1 MKITFDAAL
10 DGAGW
15 AGPLGRQD
23 HVFGEIW
30 VGPLGLLALLET
42 RLGLGGGYD
51 KPLQRACRLAALL
64 QAKAGYWRSSFDV
77 NPLGATKR
85 LLRDRDLLCMWGWKG
100 QPLSSRF
107 ADLRDAVEGAS
118 PGIPD
123 RLRAI
128 SGALACRTV
137 GIDALVSYTTLD
149 NLPPAWRAAFQSL
162 KSAGVSIE
170 ERQLGAAPALGDLA
184 NARTSPFEPAG
195 DGRVCLLRRHGPLEL
210 ADEVAAALAACDSL
224 EGVVVIGADAVL
236 DGALVRHGL
245 PRSGTNTAP
254 TASSRLL
261 PLVLEAA
268 FHPMDID
275 DLHALVAMDPGP
287 IPRSMAAGLISALQ
301 RIPGRRTADWKEAI
315 AKGLE
320 HTEEARRAGVERRIS
335 DLLMPMCA
343 RTEALAASAVR
354 ERLDALQKWA
364 RERAIHAP
372 SLIEVVDQT
381 RALAEALD
389 LVGVKAFSRDELR
402 RLCEDLGEVAWSWQP
417 AQLGLAH
424 VSRPGAI
431 LGPARSVVWWNFSR
445 DSAPRPER
453 LLLSLEEQHG
463 LRTSGAEPPD
473 ASLSMAIE
481 SQAWRRPLTQA
492 QHSLILA
499 CSNMGDAGDTNH
511 PHPLWDEITASLDDL
526 RSASRLE
533 REDVLHPAAARTKPI
548 ALRPLVAASP
558 TVTIGAPLV
567 LREIESPSS
576 LERLLGCSLAWA
588 LDRHAHL
595 RPGLSFGV
603 HRPGPLLFGTLAHR
617 FLQQVLVREPIDSE
631 KAGTFA
637 ATLFDEQ
644 IADLCEV
651 LALPQHQA
659 GRATLRRA
667 VVESARELARL
678 AAKHGTNTVET
689 EVPGRMVASGLTIEG
704 RLDVV
709 WDRPAI
715 VLDLKW
721 GKRRNAERLQS
732 GTAMQLAAY
741 AAMREVDG
749 RRPETAYFVL
759 QTQDVLAE
767 PGGLLGPEADLQGQ
781 HASSQVWSAA
791 VSSIQRRREE
801 LSTGHLE
808 APGAV
813 GDLDPSFSATALQLS
828 PPCRYCS
835 FGALCGRGGAS

>member
-1 MKITFDAAL
+1 
-10 DGAGW
+10 
-15 AGPLGRQD
+15 
-23 HVFGEIW
+23 
-30 VGPLGLLALLET
+30 
-42 RLGLGGGYD
+42 
-51 KPLQRACRLAALL
+51 
-64 QAKAGYWRSSFDV
+64 
-77 NPLGATKR
+77 
-85 LLRDRDLLCMWGWKG
+85 MWGWRG
-100 QPLSSRF
+100 QPLSPRF
-107 ADLRDAVEGAS
+107 AGLHDAVEGAS

-128 SGALACRTV
+128 SGALAGHSV

-149 NLPPAWRAAFQSL
+149 NLPPAWRVVFHSL
-162 KSAGVSIE
+162 QSAGVSIE
-170 ERQLGAAPALGDLA
+170 ERRLDAAPALGDLA

-195 DGRVCLLRRHGPLEL
+195 DGRLCLLRRHGPLEL

-224 EGVVVIGADAVL
+224 EGVVIIGADAVL
-236 DGALVRHGL
+236 EGALVRHGL
-245 PRSGTNTAP
+245 PRSGTNIAP

-275 DLHALVAMDPGP
+275 DLHALVAMEPGP

-301 RIPGRRTADWKEAI
+301 RVPGRRTADWKEAL
-315 AKGLE
+315 ARGLE
-320 HTEEARRAGVERRIS
+320 YTEEARRAGVERRIS
-335 DLLMPMCA
+335 DLLMPVCA
-343 RTEALAASAVR
+343 RTEALPVSAVR

-381 RALAEALD
+381 RALAEAID
-389 LVGVKAFSRDELR
+389 LVGGKAFSRDELR
-402 RLCEDLGEVAWSWQP
+402 RLCEDLREVAWSWQA

-431 LGPARSVVWWNFSR
+431 LGPAASIVWWNFSR
-445 DSAPRPER
+445 DAAPRPER
-453 LLLSLEEQHG
+453 LLLSLEEQKG

-492 QHSLILA
+492 RQSLVMA
-499 CSNMGDAGDTNH
+499 CANTGDAGDTNH
-511 PHPLWDEITASLDDL
+511 PHPLWDELTASLDDL
-526 RSASRLE
+526 RNASRLE
-533 REDVLHPAAARTKPI
+533 RGHLLHPATARTTPVPR
-548 ALRPLVAASP
+548 RPLVTASP
-558 TVTIGAPLV
+558 IVTIGAPLV
-567 LREIESPSS
+567 LGEVESLSS

-588 LDRHAHL
+588 LDRRARL
-595 RPGLSFGV
+595 RPGLSVGAQ
-603 HRPGPLLFGTLAHR
+603 RPGPLLFGTLAHR
-617 FLQQVLVREPIDSE
+617 FLQHVLVREPTDPE
-631 KAGTFA
+631 KA
-637 ATLFDEQ
+637 ATLAAAYFDEQ
-644 IADLCEV
+644 IADWCEV
-651 LALPQHQA
+651 LALPQYQA

-678 AAKHGTNTVET
+678 AARHGATTVET
-689 EVPGRMVASGLTIEG
+689 EVSGRTVALGLTIEG

-767 PGGLLGPEADLQGQ
+767 PGGLLGPEADVQGQ
-781 HASSQVWSAA
+781 HASHQVWSAA
-791 VSSIQRRREE
+791 VSSIQRRRVE
-801 LSTGHLE
+801 LSAGHLE
-808 APGAV
+808 AVGAV
-813 GDLDPSFSATALQLS
+813 GDLDPVFSSTALQLS
-828 PPCRYCS
+828 PPCQYCS
-835 FGALCGRGGAS
+835 FAALCGRGGAL